1 MSRLTIY
8 SHNVCWTRRRKS
20 SSIIASK
27 IQELQPDIVCLQECG
42 FASQIKS
49 LTIPSYFQSFVP
61 LLVGKFATVVTKVFR
76 DKTEIAA
83 SGGLM
88 VLSKTKPITVE
99 FVRFANQIKP
109 FPHAL
114 VFLVEKTIHRGF
126 LVLEFEDYFLINIH
140 LTADFKKKWL
150 DKNLATSSS
159 QTKQLIEFIQTI
171 KHKKIIITGDFN
183 FTPKNATYTHLDDN
197 FDLIDIS
204 NNIPFTYI
212 DKKAKLDYI
221 FTNLKFF
228 YTENKLVTFTKPPS
242 DHFAIMA
249 EIEY

>member
-1 MSRLTIY
+1 MPKLTIY

-20 SSIIASK
+20 SSVIASK

-42 FASQIKS
+42 FASQIES
-49 LTIPSYFQSFVP
+49 LRIPEYFQSFVP
-61 LLVGKFATVVTKVFR
+61 LKVGKLAKVVTNVFR

-88 VLSKTKPITVE
+88 ILTKTKPIALQFVE
-99 FVRFANQIKP
+99 FKNQIKL
-109 FPHAL
+109 FPHTLA
-114 VFLVEKTIHRGF
+114 FFAEKAIHRGF
-126 LVLEFEDYFLINIH
+126 LILEFEDYFLINIH

-150 DKNLATSSS
+150 DKNLAISSS
-159 QTKQLIEFIQTI
+159 QINQLIEFIKTI
-171 KHKKIIITGDFN
+171 KTKKIIITGDFN
-183 FTPKNATYTHLDDN
+183 FTPANSTYAHLDN
-197 FDLIDIS
+197 HLDLIDIS

-221 FTNLKFF
+221 FTNLKIF
-228 YTENKLVTFTKPPS
+228 YTDNSLVTFIKPPS
-242 DHFAIMA
+242 DHFALLA